1 MTYKLFG
8 GRADDSVEPADD
20 NNHQNALVPHSTSE
34 TAIAAVA
41 LVLCAPI
48 SERLSA
54 TCQNGFPGGAP

>member
-48 SERLSA
+48 SERLEVSSRSV
-54 TCQNGFPGGAP
+54 